1 MGGEGEGKVRTV
13 CDRSVLLLLLFRV
26 SSPDVLCKY
35 ELTGDFIGVELSP
48 LPSEVYERDCIPP
61 AP

>member
-1 MGGEGEGKVRTV
+1 MGGEVRTV
-13 CDRSVLLLLLFRV
+13 CDRSVLVLLLFRV

-48 LPSEVYERDCIPP
+48 LPSEVYERDCMPP
-61 AP
+61 APRES